1 MLYEGGIRVPLIVR
15 WPGHV
20 EPGSVTNE
28 PIIGTDFYPTLAEIA
43 GVTLDS
49 DHILD
54 GLSFVPVL
62 TALGPEICFG
72 TSQPIWRLIALCQ
85 VPGERRL

>member
-43 GVTLDS
+43 GVTLRVIIS
-49 DHILD
+49 
-54 GLSFVPVL
+54 
-62 TALGPEICFG
+62 
-72 TSQPIWRLIALCQ
+72 
-85 VPGERRL
+85 